1 MWVLQGT
8 PHMETCAVFVLLKP
22 LMTNL
27 AKDDRRYVH
36 HGSYHPHLTHP
47 ATEHIL
53 QTLDMYMELYGHV
66 VPCSHYRM
74 SRMSLS
80 LAKRLVFCPALLL
93 FPCGLVGLHAS
104 SACMP
109 MGHDIDLGHPDVVP
123 QSLWVHTMLEQ
134 FSSAIDKVTAGDRQ
148 RNKNRGVA
156 ACGHCVAAVAAAMRA
171 L

>member
-1 MWVLQGT
+1 
-8 PHMETCAVFVLLKP
+8 METCAVFVLLKP

-36 HGSYHPHLTHP
+36 HGPYHPHLTHA

-93 FPCGLVGLHAS
+93 FPFGLVGLHA
-104 SACMP
+104 
-109 MGHDIDLGHPDVVP
+109 IDLGHPDVVP

-156 ACGHCVAAVAAAMRA
+156 ACGHCVAAVTAAMRA